1 MRQLI
6 RPLLFTTV
14 VLSLSA
20 PLAARASGL
29 PPTAA
34 NDAYVT
40 GVNST
45 LTVDPP
51 GVLAND
57 SDPEGDQLTTVVN
70 KLPTSGI
77 LVLNLDG
84 SFTYT
89 PNTDFEGIDHFTYVA
104 SEVGGT
110 GQSSAVVTITVDD

>member
-1 MRQLI
+1 MRRLI
-6 RPLLFTTV
+6 RPLLFTTL

-20 PLAARASGL
+20 PVAARASGL

-45 LTVDPP
+45 LTVDAP

-57 SDPEGDQLTTVVN
+57 SDPEVDPLTAVVK
-70 KLPTSGI
+70 KLPTSGT
-77 LVLNLDG
+77 LVLNPLDG

-89 PNTDFEGIDHFTYVA
+89 PNTDFQGTDLFTYQA
-104 SEVGGT
+104 
-110 GQSSAVVTITVDD
+110 